1 MARDTHHGHVV
12 LGGRVDHRGHVLQRL
27 GVRGLDLGEELGAG
41 LGVRHAAHTYARVD
55 TVDTVDTLDTFLDT
69 LDNFD
74 TVETTVD
81 IADPSDND
89 CLPGAVCGIN
99 AVLAGCWSPEY

>member
-27 GVRGLDLGEELGAG
+27 GVRGLDLGEELRAG
-41 LGVRHAAHTYARVD
+41 LGVRHAAHTYPCVD

-74 TVETTVD
+74 TVDTTED
-81 IADPSDND
+81 IADPADND